1 MDRSVFLNSR
11 QNLILG
17 NIHYF
22 KYLTTSQLYALAF
35 EDSNSGIRYC
45 QIVMK
50 KMFNNKEV
58 KRFRHR
64 EFIYYVGKKKPDWKS
79 IIALNNLY
87 FNIRARGK
95 VIQFQP
101 ELPFLTGRCDAF
113 FVAEYQGRKRKFFIE
128 VDRGTT
134 PFNKANIY
142 NALLQTDWEKEAW
155 ADPLKRGVISFPL
168 VVVLTIRKHIVER
181 DFMKAKFNYHILD
194 LHQPEWEVIFKGG
207 ELNDSMRKNYFPA

>member
-22 KYLTTSQLYALAF
+22 KYLTTSQLYTLAF

-58 KRFRHR
+58 KRFRHNR

-87 FNIRARGK
+87 FNIRVRGK

-113 FVAEYQGRKRKFFIE
+113 FVAEYQGRKRKF
-128 VDRGTT
+128 
-134 PFNKANIY
+134 
-142 NALLQTDWEKEAW
+142 LLK
-155 ADPLKRGVISFPL
+155 
-168 VVVLTIRKHIVER
+168 
-181 DFMKAKFNYHILD
+181 
-194 LHQPEWEVIFKGG
+194 
-207 ELNDSMRKNYFPA
+207 

>member
-1 MDRSVFLNSR
+1 
-11 QNLILG
+11 
-17 NIHYF
+17 
-22 KYLTTSQLYALAF
+22 
-35 EDSNSGIRYC
+35 
-45 QIVMK
+45 MK

-113 FVAEYQGRKRKFFIE
+113 FMAEYQGRKMKLMKSRFSTCSNSITTILLDAAFVPLGKSRRK
-128 VDRGTT
+128 R
-134 PFNKANIY
+134 P
-142 NALLQTDWEKEAW
+142 
-155 ADPLKRGVISFPL
+155 
-168 VVVLTIRKHIVER
+168 
-181 DFMKAKFNYHILD
+181 
-194 LHQPEWEVIFKGG
+194 
-207 ELNDSMRKNYFPA
+207 